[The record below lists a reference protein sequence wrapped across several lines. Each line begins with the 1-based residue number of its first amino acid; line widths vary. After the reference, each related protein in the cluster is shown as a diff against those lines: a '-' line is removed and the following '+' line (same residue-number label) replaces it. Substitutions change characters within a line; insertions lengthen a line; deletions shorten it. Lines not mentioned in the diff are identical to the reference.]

1 MQRREFIT
9 ILSGAA
15 AAGVWPLAVRA
26 QQGERVR
33 RIGLL
38 MGYPEGDQQARA
50 NVTAFREGLQSL
62 GWIEGR
68 NIQLEFRWAGGDPD
82 KARAFAK
89 ELIGMKLDVIVP
101 STNQVTAIL
110 LQETRAIPIVFVFV
124 GDPVGSGFITSL
136 PQPGGNVTGFA
147 NFENSIG
154 GKWLEI
160 LTELTPKTRRVG
172 FIYNPLAPPNIGF
185 LRAAEAAAPPLG
197 VKVFPLPVHDAPE
210 IERAVTAF
218 AAEPNGGLIVAPHA
232 VTLGNRD
239 LIARLAAQHRLPAVY
254 SDRYF
259 AESGGLLSFGNNT
272 ADLFRRSAT
281 YIDRILKGAKPADLP
296 VQLPTKFELIIN
308 LKTAKALGLTVP
320 ATLLT
325 RADEVIE

>member
-9 ILSGAA
+9 LLGIGAA
-15 AAGVWPLAVRA
+15 ALPLTARA
-26 QQGERVR
+26 QQPERMRLV
-33 RIGLL
+33 GLL
-38 MGYPEGDQQARA
+38 MGYPEGDPQAQA
-50 NVTAFREGLQSL
+50 NVKAFREGLQSL

-68 NIQLEFRWAGGDPD
+68 NIRLEFRWAGGDPD
-82 KARAFAK
+82 KARTLAK
-89 ELIGMKLDVIVP
+89 ELISLKPDMIVP

-160 LTELTPKTRRVG
+160 LTELAPNAKRVG

-185 LRAAEAAAPPLG
+185 LRAAEAAAPSLG

-210 IERAVTAF
+210 VERAVTAF
-218 AAEPNGGLIVAPHA
+218 SAEPNGGLIVAPHA
-232 VTLGNRD
+232 VTLGSRA
-239 LIARLAAQHRLPAVY
+239 LIAKLAAQYRLPAVY

-281 YIDRILKGAKPADLP
+281 YIDRILKGAKPSDLP

-308 LKTAKALGLTVP
+308 LKTAKALGLEVP
-320 ATLLT
+320 LKVQQA
-325 RADEVIE
+325 ADEVIE